1 MRPRRGHSLA
11 AEGWAPSLQGTLT
24 LPQLFYRLFLLR
36 YYILIPLPHVASQYL
51 QTLSYIMYATR
62 LISLSVGCVLRC
74 IVALCAS
81 AAPRGPL
88 DSSRTSRSKVWLAPA
103 KCMAYL
109 WPQLAACA
117 VGGPAGAGREA
128 LELRTCVRHPCKKCG
143 VAFDWPQLAA
153 GVVGAV
159 AVAGVRPRGARACGH
174 PCGQGIEKG
183 GADAPIS

>member
-1 MRPRRGHSLA
+1 M
-11 AEGWAPSLQGTLT
+11 E
-24 LPQLFYRLFLLR
+24 YR
-36 YYILIPLPHVASQYL
+36 
-51 QTLSYIMYATR
+51 
-62 LISLSVGCVLRC
+62 
-74 IVALCAS
+74 
-81 AAPRGPL
+81 
-88 DSSRTSRSKVWLAPA
+88 
-103 KCMAYL
+103 

-117 VGGPAGAGREA
+117 VGGPAGGREA
-128 LELRTCVRHPCKKCG
+128 LELRTCVRHLCKKCG